1 MLTQAMFRT
10 IYIATLQDCATSYQK
25 KCRVKRS
32 FYHDALC
39 FSENDYF
46 SRLFAERQNLQHQ
59 AQTLRSKVTDLSL
72 IHTSYKHLIKR
83 GRSY

>member
-59 AQTLRSKVTDLSL
+59 AQTLKIKGIYNNSLSIERFHSL
-72 IHTSYKHLIKR
+72 
-83 GRSY
+83 GQ